1 MPGRKRKPP
10 ALRALTGGKPAPD
23 AGSSPARASDLTPPA
38 FLTDRAAQHWPALA
52 DLLADMGVMADGDRL
67 ALALLCEALA
77 EWIEA
82 GETIA
87 RDGATYD
94 CTTEAGAV
102 MHRAHPAVA
111 QRADAARR
119 VQSLLSEFG
128 LTPSARAKVQPLD
141 RLPADDPAREFF
153 G

>member
-1 MPGRKRKPP
+1 MPGRKPKPP
-10 ALRALTGGKPAPD
+10 ALRALTGGKTRPQ
-23 AGSSPARASDLTPPA
+23 AGSSSARLSDRTPPA
-38 FLTDRAAQHWPALA
+38 FLSDHAAQHWPALA

-82 GETIA
+82 GQTIA
-87 RDGATYD
+87 QHGATYEAV
-94 CTTEAGAV
+94 TEAGAV

-128 LTPSARAKVQPLD
+128 LTPSARAKVAG
-141 RLPADDPAREFF
+141 LPELPGDDPAQRYFS
-153 G
+153 

>member
-10 ALRALTGGKPAPD
+10 ALRALTGGK
-23 AGSSPARASDLTPPA
+23 AGASTPEVARLRELDPPA
-38 FLTDRAAQHWPALA
+38 FLSDRAAQHWPELA
-52 DLLADMGVMADGDRL
+52 GLLAGLGIMVDSDRV

-82 GETIA
+82 GATIA
-87 RDGATYD
+87 QHGATYAA
-94 CTTEAGAV
+94 TTEAGAV

-128 LTPSARAKVQPLD
+128 MTPAARAKVAA
-141 RLPADDPAREFF
+141 LPDLPGDDPAREFF
-153 G
+153 R